1 MWDSH
6 THTSRV
12 IILNGSKFNLKE
24 ELAIKGVLWSEN
36 NEVTRDSLA
45 GAPGGTHSFSHTCTN
60 ICMPANTHAWRS
72 PLSQPSS
79 PACGK
84 NTKKTHT
91 CMLANQTEIN
101 PDSTVDSDL
110 WNKQWIFGA
119 VFYWNHCTAPFAF
132 IKIPTMH
139 LHDER
144 EARWKTED
152 QSRIDEVKE
161 SLPCDPD
168 VNINTHRADESITVM
183 MTARRSQCSFHSE
196 HKRRY
201 FEESLGAKQLWN
213 QLTYTVWTRN
223 TEHFSDDL
231 LSCTPGIL
239 KSGPFLQ
246 SLDLNLIK
254 HTWAC

>member
-1 MWDSH
+1 MIREQWSNPWFIGWSSRRDPFIL
-6 THTSRV
+6 TH
-12 IILNGSKFNLKE
+12 I
-24 ELAIKGVLWSEN
+24 
-36 NEVTRDSLA
+36 
-45 GAPGGTHSFSHTCTN
+45 HTCTN

-144 EARWKTED
+144 EARWQTED
-152 QSRIDEVKE
+152 QSCIDEVKE

-168 VNINTHRADESITVM
+168 VNINTHRADESITVV
-183 MTARRSQCSFHSE
+183 MTARRSQCFFSWWAQ
-196 HKRRY
+196 K
-201 FEESLGAKQLWN
+201 KILWRKFGS
-213 QLTYTVWTRN
+213 QTTL
-223 TEHFSDDL
+223 EPIDL
-231 LSCTPGIL
+231 HCMDKKHWGI
-239 KSGPFLQ
+239 SQMIF
-246 SLDLNLIK
+246 
-254 HTWAC
+254 